1 MKNHVIVRW
10 RKDNKDFFAVKE
22 KEELIEGFNALIV
35 QDLIKSSDSEELI
48 RIIRVS
54 DDIFINWDETKET
67 DTLELHFWITDGSKG
82 KMDIEKEHKIVRNF
96 LSQICYYGKDI
107 PQKFTMRWQVAGKEY
122 FKTLDRHQV
131 ENEFQIILDRNPE
144 NNLISKRI
152 VHIMPMLEEA
162 YISWDSTAENNSLFY
177 KTYDNYKEYKGI
189 EIISHHKK
197 VWAKLKELCDMV

>member
-1 MKNHVIVRW
+1 M
-10 RKDNKDFFAVKE
+10 
-22 KEELIEGFNALIV
+22 
-35 QDLIKSSDSEELI
+35 
-48 RIIRVS
+48 
-54 DDIFINWDETKET
+54 
-67 DTLELHFWITDGSKG
+67 
-82 KMDIEKEHKIVRNF
+82 
-96 LSQICYYGKDI
+96 
-107 PQKFTMRWQVAGKEY
+107 AGKEY